1 MIIKHTLTI
10 LLISLCSSYS
20 LAEENLQKTIYDG
33 AEEMIRFDEKL
44 NQAIREH
51 NQIED
56 EDDIDLNN
64 MQVNDFLETPQGY
77 LLEQEIENYEETEV
91 NVKIENDLL
100 IISTQTLDKDFFS
113 TELNNTKV
121 TTVSSLSVSLIIPNN
136 ADQNKMQ
143 KRYSKGL
150 LTVTFPYKSK

>member
-20 LAEENLQKTIYDG
+20 LAEENLQTTIYDG

-51 NQIED
+51 NQIDNED
-56 EDDIDLNN
+56 EIDLDN

-91 NVKIENDLL
+91 NVNIENDLL
-100 IISTQTLDKDFFS
+100 IISTKTLDKDFFS
-113 TELNNTKV
+113 TELNNTEL
-121 TTVSSLSVSLIIPNN
+121 TTVSSLSLSLIIPNN

-143 KRYSKGL
+143 KKYENGK
-150 LTVTFPYKSK
+150 LTIIFPYKSK